1 MFGVLIRFARKIVQ
15 TISSQLMQQLN
26 VVQEQAY
33 APMQQ
38 MVQQVTSGIWVGRG
52 ADAFVEEVS
61 SLMMPNVNQIGDTI
75 TTMNKN
81 LLFAVDVIDQADQ
94 AVSSAVNSLADTFGS
109 IF

>member
-1 MFGVLIRFARKIVQ
+1 MFGVLLRFARKIVE
-15 TISSQLMQQLN
+15 TVTSQLMQQLN

-33 APMQQ
+33 TPMQQ
-38 MVQQVTSGIWVGRG
+38 MVQQVTNGVWVGRG

-61 SLMMPNVNQIGDTI
+61 SLMMPGVSQIQDNI
-75 TTMNKN
+75 STMNKN